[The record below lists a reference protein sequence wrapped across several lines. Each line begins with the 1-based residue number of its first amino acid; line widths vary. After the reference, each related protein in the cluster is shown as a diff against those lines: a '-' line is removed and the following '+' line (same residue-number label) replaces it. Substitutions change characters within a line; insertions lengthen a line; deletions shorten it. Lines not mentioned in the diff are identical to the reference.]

1 MHEFW
6 NGVYCS
12 VVVSHILF
20 HYFTRMHHSPPQSP
34 STKEALSPLERKIRA
49 ITPPLDQ
56 LETTSCAN
64 DGNAMLFDDISE
76 QPIPYVYLLNLFMA
90 PDMRSYLAH
99 TQFTEDVY
107 ALPIHLQRLISEA
120 KEEVVIA
127 RTTNSH
133 QHDDRATR
141 RLQRLKD
148 YIWSRSGHDVSYML
162 ESLTELIKDEDE
174 LDTIIQE

>member
-1 MHEFW
+1 M
-6 NGVYCS
+6 YQ
-12 VVVSHILF
+12 
-20 HYFTRMHHSPPQSP
+20 SPPKSP
-34 STKEALSPLERKIRA
+34 SPTTKEALSPLERKTRA
-49 ITPPLDQ
+49 ITPPLD
-56 LETTSCAN
+56 EMTIPSCAN
-64 DGNAMLFDDISE
+64 DGNAMMFDDISE

-120 KEEVVIA
+120 KEEVVIS
-127 RTTNSH
+127 RTNTTNTQQH
-133 QHDDRATR
+133 QDDRATR

-174 LDTIIQE
+174 LETIIQE